1 MSSKF
6 WSFILKK
13 TLQIGAIFIA
23 IIFAGCSNNVIV
35 KEVDIYFNDFESND
49 FTGISGVYISEF
61 NGSKVMG
68 NFNNK
73 GFQLRLENI
82 PEHNYIQVSF
92 DLYIHD
98 SWDGNTN
105 ELNPQGKDHDAWIM
119 EFDLNENL
127 KATEKIYFETTFS
140 NGLCIPGYCYSQ
152 SYPHSFPF
160 PNEARQ
166 DATSVQLP
174 GHCIWETN
182 PTGTSL
188 YKITK
193 IFPHS
198 RLNSII
204 HFYDRLIQTDT
215 FDPLCDESWSLDN
228 LKIKVLT
235 ID

>member
-119 EFDLNENL
+119 EFDLNV
-127 KATEKIYFETTFS
+127 
-140 NGLCIPGYCYSQ
+140 
-152 SYPHSFPF
+152 
-160 PNEARQ
+160 
-166 DATSVQLP
+166 D
-174 GHCIWETN
+174 IW
-182 PTGTSL
+182 
-188 YKITK
+188 
-193 IFPHS
+193 
-198 RLNSII
+198 
-204 HFYDRLIQTDT
+204 
-215 FDPLCDESWSLDN
+215 
-228 LKIKVLT
+228 KIKK
-235 ID
+235 